1 MKKLFFLIAALS
13 TFGFSQPYLTV
24 GGGFSALFVKSDA
37 LTEFR
42 DTYNSYN
49 ALGIT
54 EEMRGIGTGAFG
66 LQGLIGFRHYT
77 NLHFAINT
85 GWQRHIIR
93 DGASF
98 VNDTERKLKYT
109 FTNLFSEFE
118 LGKQIDE
125 YFINGVLRLAFR
137 REIEIESKH
146 SARDTLNAA
155 SLDGIY
161 QSPTLRAGYFGIS
174 TGVLRAPFL
183 LNIKLLF
190 PIYTGGDDSFIA
202 SDQAAKKVVGNEVFP
217 QNFVEYAT
225 QSTYK
230 GLHSDINGIILSF
243 NFQLALSL
251 NN

>member
-1 MKKLFFLIAALS
+1 MKKLIFLIAALS
-13 TFGFSQPYLTV
+13 TVGFSQPYITV
-24 GGGFSALFVKSDA
+24 GGGFSALFIKSDA

-49 ALGIT
+49 AIGII
-54 EEMRGIGTGAFG
+54 EELRGVGTGAFG
-66 LQGLIGFRHYT
+66 LQALIGFRHYN

-85 GWQRHIIR
+85 GWQRHVIR

-98 VNDTERKLKYT
+98 GDDTERKLKYT
-109 FTNLFSEFE
+109 FTNFFSEFE

-137 REIEIESKH
+137 REIEIESTH

-161 QSPTLRAGYFGIS
+161 NSPTLRAGYVGIS

-190 PIYTGGDDSFIA
+190 PIYTSGDDSFIA
-202 SDQAAKKVVGNEVFP
+202 SDQAPKRAVGTEVFP

-225 QSTYK
+225 QPTYK

-243 NFQLALSL
+243 NFQFAIPL